1 MFEDIFSTAL
11 RQLAPLLII
20 IVLALAGLVVLKTI
34 RVGSSSRAVTFPYVR
49 RSRLFT
55 EAEARF
61 LRVLREA
68 APDVHVLGKVRL
80 EDVIVAKS
88 GLSQSE
94 RQAARNR
101 IKSRH
106 LDFVLVDPAS
116 TRVICA
122 VELDDSS
129 HSSAQAQRSDAF
141 KDRALA
147 AAGVPLLR
155 VPARSSY
162 AVEELRTLV
171 GSSLNPPAAVIPMVA
186 APAKG
191 A

>member
-1 MFEDIFSTAL
+1 MFGDIFSAAL
-11 RQLAPLLII
+11 REMAPLLII
-20 IVLALAGLVVLKTI
+20 IVLAIAGLVVLKAL
-34 RVGSSSRAVTFPYVR
+34 RGGSSSLAVTFPYVR

-61 LRVLREA
+61 LRMLREA
-68 APDVHVLGKVRL
+68 APDVHVFGKVRL

-88 GLSQSE
+88 GLSQGE

-129 HSSAQAQRSDAF
+129 HLSAQARRSDAF
-141 KDRALA
+141 KDGALA

-162 AVEELRTLV
+162 AVEELRALI
-171 GSSLNPPAAVIPMVA
+171 GSALNPLPAVIPMTA
-186 APAKG
+186 APAEG

>member
-11 RQLAPLLII
+11 RQSAPLLI
-20 IVLALAGLVVLKTI
+20 VAALAFAALLVLKTLLG
-34 RVGSSSRAVTFPYVR
+34 GSSSRAVTFPYVR
-49 RSRLFT
+49 RPRLFT
-55 EAEARF
+55 ETEARF

-68 APDVHVLGKVRL
+68 APDAHVFGKVRL

-94 RQAARNR
+94 RQSARNR

-106 LDFVLVDPAS
+106 LDFVLVDLAS

-129 HSSAQAQRSDAF
+129 HSSPQARRSDAF
-141 KDRALA
+141 KDAALA
-147 AAGVPLLR
+147 AASLPLLR
-155 VPARSSY
+155 VPARGSY
-162 AVEELRTLV
+162 DVEELRALIRSAV
-171 GSSLNPPAAVIPMVA
+171 NPPAVTPTTA
-186 APAKG
+186 AWVEG